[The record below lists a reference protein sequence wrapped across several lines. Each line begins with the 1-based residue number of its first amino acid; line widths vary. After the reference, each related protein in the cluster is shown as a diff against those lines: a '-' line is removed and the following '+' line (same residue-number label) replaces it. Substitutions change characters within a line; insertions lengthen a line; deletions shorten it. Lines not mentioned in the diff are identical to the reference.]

1 MTLKVFAAASILALA
16 ACSGGGG
23 SDSAQPSPAPA
34 PVANAEGLWSGSD
47 STSRSVT
54 GIVLQDGT
62 YWILYSIPH
71 VAAVLGGVIQGSGT
85 SLNGSFSSSDGVDFN
100 VEGQGVNN
108 ATISAS
114 YVTKQTLNGS
124 VAYPALNQ
132 AYTFTSA
139 YDPAY
144 EQTPAISAIAG
155 TYSGIS
161 SVPGT
166 NEVTSI
172 VITSPGVIAGAGT
185 GGCKFLG
192 TVTPRARGNAYDL
205 SIAFGGGACSSGTSK
220 VTGIGYFDSVAKRF
234 YVAALNQSR
243 SNGLL
248 YLGIKL

>member
-1 MTLKVFAAASILALA
+1 MILRALAAASILVLA

-23 SDSAQPSPAPA
+23 SDSAAPSSPPAPI
-34 PVANAEGLWSGSD
+34 ANAEGLWSGTD

-54 GIVLQDGT
+54 GMVLQDGT

-71 VAAVLGGVIQGSGT
+71 VAAVLGGVIQGSGS

-108 ATISAS
+108 ATLSAS
-114 YVTKQTLNGS
+114 YVTRQTLNGS

-166 NEVTSI
+166 NEVTSV

-192 TVTPRARGNAYDL
+192 TVTPRARGNVYDL
-205 SIAFGGGACSSGTSK
+205 SIAFSGGACSSGTSK
-220 VTGIGYFDSVAKRF
+220 VTGIGYYDSVAKRF
-234 YVAALNQSR
+234 YAGALNQARTS
-243 SNGLL
+243 GLL
-248 YLGIKL
+248 YLGIRL

>member
-1 MTLKVFAAASILALA
+1 MTLKALATAWILALT

-23 SDSAQPSPAPA
+23 SDSSAPPPPPA
-34 PVANAEGLWSGSD
+34 PVANAEGLWNGID

-54 GIVLQDGT
+54 GIVLSDGT
-62 YWILYSIPH
+62 YWIVYSIPH
-71 VAAVLGGVIQGSGT
+71 VAAVLGGVVQGTGT

-124 VAYPALNQ
+124 VTYPALNQ
-132 AYTFTSA
+132 VYTFTSA

-161 SVPGT
+161 SVLGT

-172 VITSPGVIAGAGT
+172 VLTAPGVIAGAGT

-192 TVTPRARGNAYDL
+192 TVAPRSRGNVYDL
-205 SIAFGGGACSSGTSK
+205 SISFGGGACSSGTSK

-234 YVAALNQSR
+234 YVAALNSSR

>member
-1 MTLKVFAAASILALA
+1 MNLKALAAASIFALA

-23 SDSAQPSPAPA
+23 SDNAAPPSPPA
-34 PVANAEGLWSGSD
+34 PIANAEGLWSGTD

-54 GIVLQDGT
+54 GIVFEDGT

-71 VAAVLGGVIQGSGT
+71 VAAVLGGVIQGTGT
-85 SLNGSFSSSDGVDFN
+85 SLNGSFSSSSGVDFN

-108 ATISAS
+108 ATLSAS
-114 YVTKQTLNGS
+114 YATRQTLNGS

-132 AYTFTSA
+132 TYTFTSA

-161 SVPGT
+161 SVTGT

-172 VITSPGVIAGAGT
+172 VITAPGVIAGVGT

-192 TVTPRARGNAYDL
+192 TVAPRSRGNAYDL
-205 SIAFGGGACSSGTSK
+205 SITFGGGACSSGTSK
-220 VTGIGYFDSVAKRF
+220 VTGIGYFDAVAKRF
-234 YVAALNQSR
+234 YVAALNSAR
-243 SNGLL
+243 TNGLL
-248 YLGIKL
+248 YLGLKL